1 MTSTESF
8 DPMEHCMRCKWL
20 ATNKPSKARRMPRKL
35 HHDLCPRNP
44 SRKTYLELHNEV
56 YFETIQKK
64 NDENRS
70 LKDDV
75 INLHTVVSLQSSLI
89 DNLLQQLQA
98 SSANNLL
105 QQLQASSANIAN
117 LQFQRLTSPVVGC
130 CPMFSQY
137 LTKKKLTRKSPMGR
151 PPHNSYCRTN
161 CRSRLNRKTT

>member
-1 MTSTESF
+1 
-8 DPMEHCMRCKWL
+8 
-20 ATNKPSKARRMPRKL
+20 MPRKS

-75 INLHTVVSLQSSLI
+75 SNLHAVISLQSSLI
-89 DNLLQQLQA
+89 DNLLQQLQTR
-98 SSANNLL
+98 SGNF
-105 QQLQASSANIAN
+105 AN

-130 CPMFSQY
+130 CPMFGQY
-137 LTKKKLTRKSPMGR
+137 ALDYKEVDSKVPPRKA
-151 PPHNSYCRTN
+151 TA
-161 CRSRLNRKTT
+161 

>member
-1 MTSTESF
+1 MTSNESF
-8 DPMEHCMRCKWL
+8 DPIEHCTLCKWL
-20 ATNKPSKARRMPRKL
+20 ATNKPLKARRRLHKS
-35 HHDLCPRNP
+35 HHDLCPRNRF
-44 SRKTYLELHNEV
+44 RKTYLELSNEV

-75 INLHTVVSLQSSLI
+75 SNLHAVVSLQSSLI

-98 SSANNLL
+98 SSAK
-105 QQLQASSANIAN
+105 NIAN

-161 CRSRLNRKTT
+161 CRSRLNKKT